1 MTGPPVYPLTSLSP
15 QHLLVLKEATD
26 LRLRN
31 IIGANITS
39 RYASSS
45 SELAEFRLAIADK
58 DVTEDSSVLADFRR
72 LVPLTDYEPYRPWM
86 SKLIERPCRFSEVE
100 NLLASGLPSF
110 IGVSSSTS
118 GSKPKHFARY
128 KAGSKGCGRSVDDRI
143 GSGQMTGTTAFIF
156 TLSYRDVLDV
166 TTDAGEVVQKIPICI
181 ASSSLIRNTE
191 GWSIETD
198 NTRIASK
205 APGHAAPWA
214 AGFITHHKSFLMIH
228 ALFTLADRKVER
240 IGMTFV
246 TIFIDMLFCIQE
258 EWDALVS
265 SIRDGV
271 IPAIEH
277 IDHVRGYLQLHM
289 RADPQRAEELRSIG
303 PPFSCPAWAPR
314 VWPNLNTVR
323 FICSGTFAT
332 SLPMARSVIGPKA
345 IITSPGYGCT
355 ECTLA
360 TLLNPEDPAT
370 FVIDTNDAVEYLDV
384 ADSQAHGNIL
394 QGWDLQSGKLYQPVV
409 TTRDGLWRYL
419 IDDVFHVIGFDPR
432 NGSPVFKY
440 HGRLSLAIRFPYA
453 AITEADLQKVTRAIT
468 KENMHVQEFTTVV
481 DRRELPE
488 TVGFIF
494 EITGDI
500 GLGANLARQKAFEAL
515 VMTNDEHQSAFNTGR
530 LRLPTIRIVKHGTFA
545 DYRRWQGEKLNVGVG
560 QIKVPVVMTNPNSY
574 EWLAERVVR
583 EL

>member
-45 SELAEFRLAIADK
+45 SELAEFRLAIVDK

-72 LVPLTDYEPYRPWM
+72 LVPLTDYEPHHPWM

-100 NLLASGLPSF
+100 NLLAPGLPSF

-128 KAGSKGCGRSVDDRI
+128 KAGSKGCGRSVDDLI
-143 GSGQMTGTTAFIF
+143 GSDQMTGTTAFVF

-181 ASSSLIRNTE
+181 ASSGFIRNTE

-198 NTRIASK
+198 NTRMASR
-205 APGHAAPWA
+205 APDHAAPWA
-214 AGFITHHKSFLMIH
+214 TGFITHHKYFLMMH
-228 ALFTLADRKVER
+228 ALFALADPKVER

-258 EWDALVS
+258 EWDVLVS

-277 IDHVRGYLQLHM
+277 IDHVRDYLQ
-289 RADPQRAEELRSIG
+289 ELRSIG
-303 PPFSCPAWAPR
+303 PSFSCPAWAPR
-314 VWPNLNTVR
+314 VWPNLNAVL

-332 SLPMARSVIGPKA
+332 TLPMAKSVIGPKA

-355 ECTLA
+355 ECILA
-360 TLLNPEDPAT
+360 TLLNPEDPDT
-370 FVIDTNDAVEYLDV
+370 FVINTNDAVEYLDV
-384 ADSQAHGNIL
+384 ADGQAHRNIL

-419 IDDVFHVIGFDPR
+419 IDDVLHVIGFDPR

-440 HGRLSLAIRFPYA
+440 HGRLSLAIRLPYA
-453 AITEADLQKVTRAIT
+453 AITEVDLQKVTQAIT
-468 KENMHVQEFTTVV
+468 KENVHVQEFTTVV

-488 TVGFIF
+488 TVGFIL

-500 GLGANLARQKAFEAL
+500 GLGAISARQKAFEAL
-515 VMTNDEHQSAFNTGR
+515 VMTNDEHQSAFDTGR